1 LVGIGCRRIQPGE
14 ILPLNYRT
22 VSGSDRMLD
31 STGGSL
37 EEVMSEQD
45 LINAVAYVCMTK
57 AKLDLDQSGEV
68 ERSIRSLPLT
78 VL

>member
-1 LVGIGCRRIQPGE
+1 
-14 ILPLNYRT
+14 
-22 VSGSDRMLD
+22 MLD

>member
-1 LVGIGCRRIQPGE
+1 LVGIGCRRIQLEE

-22 VSGSDRMLD
+22 VSGSDRMLH

-57 AKLDLDQSGEV
+57 AKLDLD
-68 ERSIRSLPLT
+68 
-78 VL
+78 